1 MERLRILSLLVVCAV
16 VGCRQGGV
24 SASEGELLVQPPAVD
39 FGRTWL
45 GHRATQKLSLQNTA
59 RGGIDVTLVLVE
71 PFDAQASVHVGGGEQ
86 LEVELGVTGTELGL
100 ATGYLMVSA
109 NGTTQRVPLRAEVM
123 APPECPARDCR
134 VVAFNPATGACEEM
148 LEADGVACGAGNT
161 CISAGVCASGVCVGK
176 SRDCTDDDAC
186 TTDACDPT
194 AGCVHEAVTCPSS
207 ERVCEVAVCS
217 PQTGCGFAPA
227 GDGAS
232 CGSND
237 CVTAE
242 VCISGQCVTRAAPDG
257 SQCAPATSCRAPGL
271 CRAQH
276 CELPAPSELH
286 PSWRYS
292 PEPGVTLAFLGAVDD
307 SGNLYATETGPFL
320 RNGQQPPPGGGASPG
335 TAFEDR
341 VALPTPTILVSLSPT
356 GVVRF
361 RVQVTTDCASC
372 VTGLWYSIDSAG
384 HRLFVNAKG
393 TTHAFST
400 DDGHE
405 LWTAVPTNGLPAYD
419 LRPDG
424 GAAFYTSA
432 PMLVGTDGVG
442 VPVIEGNS
450 DHHSYVQVFDRSN
463 GAFRWQFHRKGH
475 LYGTGVA
482 PGGELWTS
490 SANCWAV
497 AGEMA
502 RLDGAGQ
509 PQAVQFVQ
517 WLPSIYGA
525 GMAIGTANGRLQL
538 MDSAL
543 TLTDLTAMT
552 GVNAGAQP
560 LLSGQQL
567 VLFEGS
573 TRSLHS
579 VNLSTGQHAFTY
591 NGVQG
596 NAVDF
601 ELLRGG
607 GVAWTGQLP
616 DAGVLGAVNGRG
628 EEVLQCPLAGTVDSA
643 TAIIR
648 GRAYLQSGG
657 DIVSYD
663 VRGLDVETSGWVT
676 RHGSLQRGYGAR

>member
-1 MERLRILSLLVVCAV
+1 MERLRILSLLAVCAM
-16 VGCRQGGV
+16 VGCRQGAV

-45 GHRATQKLSLQNTA
+45 GHRGTAKLSLQNTA
-59 RGGIDVTLVLVE
+59 RGGIDVTLELSA
-71 PFDAQASVHVGGGEQ
+71 PFDAQGSLHLGGGER

-100 ATGYLMVSA
+100 ATGNLMVSA
-109 NGTTQRVPLRAEVM
+109 NGTTQRVPLRAEVT

-134 VVAFNPATGACEEM
+134 TVRFNPVTGGCDES
-148 LEADGVACGAGNT
+148 LEADGAACGVDNVCIFEGT
-161 CISAGVCASGVCVGK
+161 CAAGVCVGR
-176 SRDCTDDDAC
+176 SRDCSDADAC
-186 TTDACDPT
+186 TTDACDPS

-217 PQTGCGFAPA
+217 PGTGCGFAAA

-232 CGSND
+232 CGAND

-242 VCISGQCVTRAAPDG
+242 VCIAGQCVSRPAPDG

-271 CRAQH
+271 CQSQR
-276 CELPAPSELH
+276 CELPPARQLQ

-292 PEPGVTLAFLGAVDD
+292 PPPGFTLAFLGAVDD
-307 SGNLYATETGPFL
+307 FGNLYATETAPFVQ
-320 RNGQQPPPGGGASPG
+320 NANEPGGASPG
-335 TAFEDR
+335 TAAPFEDR
-341 VALPTPTILVSLSPT
+341 LVLPSPTNLVSLSPT
-356 GVVRF
+356 GAVRF
-361 RVQVTTDCASC
+361 RVQVTTECSSC
-372 VTGLWYSIDSAG
+372 ITGLWFSIDSAG

-405 LWTAVPTNGLPAYD
+405 LWSTVPTNGLPSYD
-419 LRPDG
+419 LRADG

-432 PMLVGTDGVG
+432 PLLVGTDGVG
-442 VPVIEGNS
+442 VPVIEGNG
-450 DHHSYVQVFDRSN
+450 DHHSYVQVFDRTN

-475 LYGTGVA
+475 FYGTGVA

-509 PQAVQFVQ
+509 PQAVKFVQ
-517 WLPSIYGA
+517 WIPSIYGA
-525 GMAIGTANGRLQL
+525 GFSVGTANGHLQL
-538 MDSAL
+538 LDSAL
-543 TLTDLTAMT
+543 NLTTDLTALT
-552 GVNAGAQP
+552 GAGPGAQP

-567 VLFEGS
+567 VLFDGAS
-573 TRSLHS
+573 RSLHS
-579 VNLSTGQHAFTY
+579 VDLTTGTQAFTY
-591 NGVQG
+591 DRVQG
-596 NAVDF
+596 SAPDF

-607 GVAWTGQLP
+607 GVGWTSHLP

-628 EEVLQCPLAGTVDSA
+628 EEVLQCPLATTVNSA

-648 GRAYLQSGG
+648 GRAYLQAGEA
-657 DIVSYD
+657 IVAYD
-663 VRGLDVETSGWVT
+663 VPGLDVEPSGWVT